1 VCDVS
6 PEDLASALDRLRSA
20 EFLYPTRLGSEPE
33 YTFKHALTHDVAY
46 NDLLESERRA
56 VHGRVA
62 VAIEKLAP
70 ETRERRPE
78 RLARHYTEG
87 GRAVEAIGYL
97 HRPGPLAMPR
107 PARTPSPA
115 HPTTG
120 LTVN

>member
-1 VCDVS
+1 VCDVCR
-6 PEDLASALDRLRSA
+6 EDLASALDRLRSA

-46 NDLLESERRA
+46 NDLLEAERRT

-78 RLARHYTEG
+78 RLARHYTEA
-87 GRAVEAIGYL
+87 GRPVQAIRHL
-97 HRPGPLAMPR
+97 HPPAPPPLP
-107 PARTPSPA
+107 PPPPP
-115 HPTTG
+115 HP
-120 LTVN
+120 